1 MLTALM
7 ELHHLQVLELRIEG
21 VYIVTLLEAI
31 ARHCPD
37 SLTSLAIKIKDSGS
51 DTPRLPVIRPIPDIN
66 LPAWRNLSGLY
77 EFTVEIDGHGEPEE
91 SILPVGHRHHILK
104 HIPMVLLNCPRLRL
118 LKSSPRE
125 YAENVGAKLHAL
137 ILSGAVGW
145 VSDDLSTV
153 DIIIRDIDDEAIG
166 HKGSADEIEYDGHG
180 YDSNSGV
187 VFSRFCHWKDYQRM
201 ERESLRRRTARGR
214 QATEGDEDS
223 GAAGRD
229 DGHSQEPPEFRCQ

>member
-21 VYIVTLLEAI
+21 AYIVTLLEAI

-66 LPAWRNLSGLY
+66 LPAWRNLSGLFDILTEEEY
-77 EFTVEIDGHGEPEE
+77 PDLVELEFFGVNYRPQVFETMIRFADG
-91 SILPVGHRHHILK
+91 K
-104 HIPMVLLNCPRLRL
+104 
-118 LKSSPRE
+118 
-125 YAENVGAKLHAL
+125 AENVGAKLHAL

-187 VFSRFCHWKDYQRM
+187 VFSRFCR
-201 ERESLRRRTARGR
+201 
-214 QATEGDEDS
+214 
-223 GAAGRD
+223 
-229 DGHSQEPPEFRCQ
+229 